1 VGMRFFN
8 VWSEEGSREDML
20 YRMLKDN
27 TAEYLTRH
35 KRDWIHVHDVVRAIC
50 YLIPVLM
57 FFGGGIVSAVL
68 ATVIYSIPPIV
79 RLTCLGLT
87 QVSGTYSEVSRSFG
101 GTLIQTLRKIKF
113 PLAVPSLVIGF
124 NQTVIMAFEA
134 TYLGS
139 NGWLIK
145 FQKNN
150 LIIDPWLKGDLIFPP
165 GEWFFK
171 GSLEKEIS
179 IDKEIDIIL
188 LTQGLPD
195 HCHIPTLEMFRKDI
209 PIICPKSAVETLKK
223 IGFSSI
229 KMLKPTEKTKLFN
242 LSFEATAGA
251 PVPQIENG
259 YIVKD
264 DQDNGFYIEPHGYL
278 DENLNKQNLDAVIT
292 PTKNLELPLV
302 GSFVKGA
309 DVIPKLINK
318 FKPKYILS
326 STIGGDAKYSGFLNN
341 FISVQDYEEELDCN
355 LVDLKSMQSIM
366 I

>member
-1 VGMRFFN
+1 M
-8 VWSEEGSREDML
+8 
-20 YRMLKDN
+20 
-27 TAEYLTRH
+27 T
-35 KRDWIHVHDVVRAIC
+35 
-50 YLIPVLM
+50 
-57 FFGGGIVSAVL
+57 
-68 ATVIYSIPPIV
+68 
-79 RLTCLGLT
+79 
-87 QVSGTYSEVSRSFG
+87 
-101 GTLIQTLRKIKF
+101 
-113 PLAVPSLVIGF
+113 
-124 NQTVIMAFEA
+124 FEA

-145 FQKNN
+145 FKKTN
-150 LIIDPWLKGDLIFPP
+150 LIIDPWLRGDLIFPP

-171 GSLEKEIS
+171 GSLEEEIL

-209 PIICPKSAVETLKK
+209 PIICPKSAVEKLEK
-223 IGFSSI
+223 IGFSLI
-229 KMLKPTEKTKLFN
+229 KMLKPTEKINQFN

-278 DENLNKQNLDAVIT
+278 DENLNKQTLDAVIT

-318 FKPKYILS
+318 FNPKFILS
-326 STIGGDAKYSGFLNN
+326 STVGGEAKYSGFLNN
-341 FISVQDYEEELDCN
+341 LISVHDYEEELNCN

>member
-1 VGMRFFN
+1 
-8 VWSEEGSREDML
+8 
-20 YRMLKDN
+20 
-27 TAEYLTRH
+27 
-35 KRDWIHVHDVVRAIC
+35 
-50 YLIPVLM
+50 
-57 FFGGGIVSAVL
+57 
-68 ATVIYSIPPIV
+68 
-79 RLTCLGLT
+79 
-87 QVSGTYSEVSRSFG
+87 
-101 GTLIQTLRKIKF
+101 
-113 PLAVPSLVIGF
+113 
-124 NQTVIMAFEA
+124 MAFEA

-145 FQKNN
+145 FQKTN

-171 GSLEKEIS
+171 GSLEEEIL

-195 HCHIPTLEMFRKDI
+195 HCHVPTLEMFRKDI
-209 PIICPKSAVETLKK
+209 PIICPKSAIETLEK

-229 KMLKPTEKTKLFN
+229 KLLKPTEKTIQFN

-278 DENLNKQNLDAVIT
+278 DENLDKQNLDAVIT

-318 FKPKYILS
+318 FNPKYILS
-326 STIGGDAKYSGFLNN
+326 STVGGDAKYSGFLNN
-341 FISVQDYEEELDCN
+341 FISVQECKEELNCN
-355 LVDLKSMQSIM
+355 LIDLESMQSIM

>member
-1 VGMRFFN
+1 M
-8 VWSEEGSREDML
+8 
-20 YRMLKDN
+20 
-27 TAEYLTRH
+27 T
-35 KRDWIHVHDVVRAIC
+35 
-50 YLIPVLM
+50 
-57 FFGGGIVSAVL
+57 
-68 ATVIYSIPPIV
+68 
-79 RLTCLGLT
+79 
-87 QVSGTYSEVSRSFG
+87 
-101 GTLIQTLRKIKF
+101 
-113 PLAVPSLVIGF
+113 
-124 NQTVIMAFEA
+124 FEA

-145 FQKNN
+145 FKKTN
-150 LIIDPWLKGDLIFPP
+150 LIIDPWLKGDLIFPL

-171 GSLEKEIS
+171 GSLEEEIS

-195 HCHIPTLEMFRKDI
+195 HCHVPTLEMFRKDI
-209 PIICPKSAVETLKK
+209 PIICPKSAIETLEK

-229 KMLKPTEKTKLFN
+229 KLLKPTEKTHQFN

-318 FKPKYILS
+318 FNPKFILS
-326 STIGGDAKYSGFLNN
+326 STVGGDAKYSGFLNN
-341 FISVQDYEEELDCN
+341 FITVQDYEDELNCN
-355 LVDLKSMQSIM
+355 LVNLKSMQSIM

>member
-1 VGMRFFN
+1 MTF
-8 VWSEEGSREDML
+8 
-20 YRMLKDN
+20 K
-27 TAEYLTRH
+27 
-35 KRDWIHVHDVVRAIC
+35 
-50 YLIPVLM
+50 
-57 FFGGGIVSAVL
+57 
-68 ATVIYSIPPIV
+68 
-79 RLTCLGLT
+79 
-87 QVSGTYSEVSRSFG
+87 
-101 GTLIQTLRKIKF
+101 
-113 PLAVPSLVIGF
+113 
-124 NQTVIMAFEA
+124 A

-145 FQKNN
+145 FKKIN

-171 GSLEKEIS
+171 GSLEEEIS
-179 IDKEIDIIL
+179 IDKKIDIIL

-195 HCHIPTLEMFRKDI
+195 HCHVPTLKMFRKDI
-209 PIICPKSAVETLKK
+209 PIICPKSAVETLQK

-229 KMLKPTEKTKLFN
+229 KILKPNENINQFN
-242 LSFEATAGA
+242 LSIEATAGA

-278 DENLNKQNLDAVIT
+278 DENINKQSLDAVIT
-292 PTKNLELPLV
+292 PTKNLQLPLV

-309 DVIPKLINK
+309 DVIPKLIYK
-318 FKPKYILS
+318 FNPKYILS

-341 FISVQDYEEELDCN
+341 FISVQDYEEELNCN

>member
-1 VGMRFFN
+1 M
-8 VWSEEGSREDML
+8 
-20 YRMLKDN
+20 
-27 TAEYLTRH
+27 T
-35 KRDWIHVHDVVRAIC
+35 
-50 YLIPVLM
+50 
-57 FFGGGIVSAVL
+57 
-68 ATVIYSIPPIV
+68 
-79 RLTCLGLT
+79 
-87 QVSGTYSEVSRSFG
+87 
-101 GTLIQTLRKIKF
+101 
-113 PLAVPSLVIGF
+113 
-124 NQTVIMAFEA
+124 FEA

-145 FQKNN
+145 FKKTN

-171 GSLEKEIS
+171 GSLEEEIP
-179 IDKEIDIIL
+179 IDKKIDIIL

-195 HCHIPTLEMFRKDI
+195 HCQVPTLEMFRKDI
-209 PIICPKSAVETLKK
+209 PIICPRSAVDTLEK

-229 KMLKPTEKTKLFN
+229 KMLRPTEKTNQFN

-264 DQDNGFYIEPHGYL
+264 DESNGFYIEPHGYL
-278 DENLNKQNLDAVIT
+278 DENLNKQILDAVIT

-302 GSFVKGA
+302 GPFVKGA
-309 DVIPKLINK
+309 EVIPKLINK
-318 FKPKYILS
+318 FNPKFILS
-326 STIGGDAKYSGFLNN
+326 STVGGDAKYSGFLNN
-341 FISVQDYEEELDCN
+341 FISIQDYEEELNCN

>member
-1 VGMRFFN
+1 M
-8 VWSEEGSREDML
+8 
-20 YRMLKDN
+20 
-27 TAEYLTRH
+27 T
-35 KRDWIHVHDVVRAIC
+35 
-50 YLIPVLM
+50 
-57 FFGGGIVSAVL
+57 
-68 ATVIYSIPPIV
+68 
-79 RLTCLGLT
+79 
-87 QVSGTYSEVSRSFG
+87 
-101 GTLIQTLRKIKF
+101 
-113 PLAVPSLVIGF
+113 
-124 NQTVIMAFEA
+124 FEA

-145 FQKNN
+145 FKKTN

-171 GSLEKEIS
+171 GSLEEEIR
-179 IDKEIDIIL
+179 IDNEIDIIL

-195 HCHIPTLEMFRKDI
+195 HCHVPTLEMFRKDI
-209 PIICPKSAVETLKK
+209 PIICPKSALETLEK

-229 KMLKPTEKTKLFN
+229 KMLKPNEKINQFN

-309 DVIPKLINK
+309 DVIPKLIKK
-318 FKPKYILS
+318 FNPKFILS
-326 STIGGDAKYSGFLNN
+326 STVGGEAKYSGFLNN
-341 FISVQDYEEELDCN
+341 FISVQEYKEELNCN
-355 LVDLKSMQSIM
+355 LIDLESMQSIM

>member
-1 VGMRFFN
+1 M
-8 VWSEEGSREDML
+8 
-20 YRMLKDN
+20 
-27 TAEYLTRH
+27 T
-35 KRDWIHVHDVVRAIC
+35 
-50 YLIPVLM
+50 
-57 FFGGGIVSAVL
+57 
-68 ATVIYSIPPIV
+68 
-79 RLTCLGLT
+79 
-87 QVSGTYSEVSRSFG
+87 
-101 GTLIQTLRKIKF
+101 
-113 PLAVPSLVIGF
+113 
-124 NQTVIMAFEA
+124 FEA
-134 TYLGS
+134 PYLGS

-145 FQKNN
+145 FKKTK

-171 GSLEKEIS
+171 GSLEEEILL
-179 IDKEIDIIL
+179 DKKIDIIL

-195 HCHIPTLEMFRKDI
+195 HCHVTTLKMFRKDI
-209 PIICPKSAVETLKK
+209 PIICPKSAIEKLEK

-229 KMLKPTEKTKLFN
+229 KMLKPNEKTIQFN

-259 YIVKD
+259 YIVKN

-318 FKPKYILS
+318 FNPKFILS
-326 STIGGDAKYSGFLNN
+326 STVGGDATYSGFLNN
-341 FISVQDYEEELDCN
+341 FISVQEYKEELNCN
-355 LVDLKSMQSIM
+355 LIDLESMQSIT

>member
-1 VGMRFFN
+1 M
-8 VWSEEGSREDML
+8 
-20 YRMLKDN
+20 
-27 TAEYLTRH
+27 T
-35 KRDWIHVHDVVRAIC
+35 
-50 YLIPVLM
+50 
-57 FFGGGIVSAVL
+57 
-68 ATVIYSIPPIV
+68 
-79 RLTCLGLT
+79 
-87 QVSGTYSEVSRSFG
+87 
-101 GTLIQTLRKIKF
+101 
-113 PLAVPSLVIGF
+113 
-124 NQTVIMAFEA
+124 FEA

-145 FQKNN
+145 FKKTN

-171 GSLEKEIS
+171 GSLEEDILL
-179 IDKEIDIIL
+179 DKEVDIIL

-195 HCHIPTLEMFRKDI
+195 HCHVPTLEMFRKDI
-209 PIICPKSAVETLKK
+209 PIICPKSAVETLEK
-223 IGFSSI
+223 IGFSQI
-229 KMLKPTEKTKLFN
+229 TMLKPTEKTNQFN

-264 DQDNGFYIEPHGYL
+264 DQDNGFYIEPHGFL
-278 DENLNKQNLDAVIT
+278 DENLKKQNLDAVIT

-318 FKPKYILS
+318 FNPKFILS
-326 STIGGDAKYSGFLNN
+326 STVGGDAKYSGFLNN
-341 FISVQDYEEELDCN
+341 FITVQNYEEGLNCN

>member
-1 VGMRFFN
+1 M
-8 VWSEEGSREDML
+8 
-20 YRMLKDN
+20 
-27 TAEYLTRH
+27 T
-35 KRDWIHVHDVVRAIC
+35 
-50 YLIPVLM
+50 
-57 FFGGGIVSAVL
+57 
-68 ATVIYSIPPIV
+68 
-79 RLTCLGLT
+79 
-87 QVSGTYSEVSRSFG
+87 
-101 GTLIQTLRKIKF
+101 
-113 PLAVPSLVIGF
+113 
-124 NQTVIMAFEA
+124 FEA

-145 FQKNN
+145 FKETN

-171 GSLEKEIS
+171 GSLEEEIS
-179 IDKEIDIIL
+179 IDKKIDIIL

-195 HCHIPTLEMFRKDI
+195 HCHVPTLEMFRKDI
-209 PIICPKSAVETLKK
+209 PIIYPKSAVETLKK
-223 IGFSSI
+223 IGFSLI
-229 KMLKPTEKTKLFN
+229 KVLKPTEQTNHFN

-278 DENLNKQNLDAVIT
+278 DENLNKQILDAVIT
-292 PTKNLELPLV
+292 PTKKLGLPLL

-318 FKPKYILS
+318 FSPKYILS
-326 STIGGDAKYSGFLNN
+326 RTIGGDAKYSGFLNK
-341 FISVQDYEEELDCN
+341 FMSIQDYEKELNCN

>member
-1 VGMRFFN
+1 M
-8 VWSEEGSREDML
+8 
-20 YRMLKDN
+20 
-27 TAEYLTRH
+27 T
-35 KRDWIHVHDVVRAIC
+35 
-50 YLIPVLM
+50 
-57 FFGGGIVSAVL
+57 
-68 ATVIYSIPPIV
+68 
-79 RLTCLGLT
+79 
-87 QVSGTYSEVSRSFG
+87 
-101 GTLIQTLRKIKF
+101 
-113 PLAVPSLVIGF
+113 
-124 NQTVIMAFEA
+124 FEA

-145 FQKNN
+145 FKRTN
-150 LIIDPWLKGDLIFPP
+150 LIIDPWLKGDLTFPP

-171 GSLEKEIS
+171 GALEEEIS
-179 IDKEIDIIL
+179 LDEEIDIIL

-195 HCHIPTLEMFRKDI
+195 HCHAPTLEMFRKDI
-209 PIICPKSAVETLKK
+209 PIICPKSAVQTLEK
-223 IGFSSI
+223 IGFNTI
-229 KMLKPTEKTKLFN
+229 KMLKPNEKTNQFN

-278 DENLNKQNLDAVIT
+278 DENLNKQSLDAVIT

-309 DVIPKLINK
+309 DVIPKLISK
-318 FKPKYILS
+318 FNPKYILS
-326 STIGGDAKYSGFLNN
+326 STVGGDAKYSGFLNN
-341 FISVQDYEEELDCN
+341 FISVQDYEEELNCN